1 VGVPDIVATLLIRF
15 ILTPLGVL
23 GVHEI
28 AALSVSEQVFVSVY
42 SMLIIAV
49 DIDTVWEFDPFT
61 EVSVPDM
68 VQDNAASIVIVPLTE
83 VDTVALLKFRVSKA
97 VME

>member
-1 VGVPDIVATLLIRF
+1 MVATLLIRF
-15 ILTPLGVL
+15 ILTPKGVL

-49 DIDTVWEFDPFT
+49 DIVTVWEFDPFT

-68 VQDNAASIVIVPLTE
+68 VQANTASTVIVPLTE

-97 VME
+97 VIE

>member
-1 VGVPDIVATLLIRF
+1 MIATLLIRF
-15 ILTPLGVL
+15 MITPKGVL

-28 AALSVSEQVFVSVY
+28 AALSVSEQVFVTVY

-49 DIDTVWEFDPFT
+49 DIVTVWEFDPFT

-68 VQDNAASIVIVPLTE
+68 VQANAASIVIVPLTE

-97 VME
+97 VIE

>member
-1 VGVPDIVATLLIRF
+1 MIATLLIRF
-15 ILTPLGVL
+15 MITPKGVL

-61 EVSVPDM
+61 DVSVPDM
-68 VQDNAASIVIVPLTE
+68 VQANAASIVIVPLTE

>member
-1 VGVPDIVATLLIRF
+1 MIATLLIRF
-15 ILTPLGVL
+15 MITPKGVL

-28 AALSVSEQVFVSVY
+28 AALSVSEQVFTSVY
-42 SMLIIAV
+42 SMLVIAV
-49 DIDTVWEFDPFT
+49 DIVTVWEFDPFT
-61 EVSVPDM
+61 EVSVPEM
-68 VQDNAASIVIVPLTE
+68 VHANAASIVIVPLTE

>member
-1 VGVPDIVATLLIRF
+1 M
-15 ILTPLGVL
+15 L

-68 VQDNAASIVIVPLTE
+68 VQANTASTVIVPLTE

>member
-1 VGVPDIVATLLIRF
+1 MATLSIRF

-42 SMLIIAV
+42 SMLVIAV

-68 VQDNAASIVIVPLTE
+68 VQANTASIVIVPLTE

>member
-1 VGVPDIVATLLIRF
+1 MIATLLIRF
-15 ILTPLGVL
+15 MITPKGVL

-28 AALSVSEQVFVSVY
+28 AALSVSEQVFTSVY
-42 SMLIIAV
+42 SMLVIAV
-49 DIDTVWEFDPFT
+49 DIVTVWEFDPFT
-61 EVSVPDM
+61 EVSVPDI
-68 VQDNAASIVIVPLTE
+68 VQANAASIVIVPLTE

>member
-1 VGVPDIVATLLIRF
+1 MIATLLIRF
-15 ILTPLGVL
+15 MITPFGVL

-42 SMLIIAV
+42 SMLVIAV
-49 DIDTVWEFDPFT
+49 DIVTVWEFDPFT

-68 VQDNAASIVIVPLTE
+68 VQANTASTVIVPLTE